1 MRFVLLRKT
10 RLAAVLA
17 VITTVVAATSA
28 RAQDTTTVPGVRL
41 GLSYQ
46 AGTKPGVIVL
56 PIQDDYDDSLRTIV
70 SRDLDFSD
78 RFTVI
83 ALDHATL
90 QGLVPPPGG
99 KINFPLVAKFGA
111 AMLVR
116 ITPTTEGLHVAAYDV
131 GRAELLQSEHFLFDQ
146 RDRDW

>member
-90 QGLVPPPGG
+90 QVEPDDHRGCDEV
-99 KINFPLVAKFGA
+99 
-111 AMLVR
+111 
-116 ITPTTEGLHVAAYDV
+116 
-131 GRAELLQSEHFLFDQ
+131 S
-146 RDRDW
+146 W